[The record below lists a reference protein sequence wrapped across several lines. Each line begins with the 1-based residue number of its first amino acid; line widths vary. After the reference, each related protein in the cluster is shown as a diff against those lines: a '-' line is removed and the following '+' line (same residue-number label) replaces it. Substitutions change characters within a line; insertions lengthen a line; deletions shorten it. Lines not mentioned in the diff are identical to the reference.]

1 MVSNPRSASKRK
13 STVCGINGPP
23 SLSLAGSARHLYI
36 YILDRIPALLRLRP
50 FSVGR
55 CALLRSRQKN
65 MSQHIFRSSVELQN
79 TREGGLRTLASF
91 SVRERLARYGS
102 SALSGVEHLRLLVG
116 RDSAVNT
123 LMGHF
128 GSLKELE

>member
-1 MVSNPRSASKRK
+1 MVPNPRSASKRK

-23 SLSLAGSARHLYI
+23 SLSLAGSARHI
-36 YILDRIPALLRLRP
+36 YILDPVPALLRLRP